1 MHSTTIIIVI
11 LPKYVQNKL
20 AIGGNMMV
28 PVPWTTRAYTTAR
41 VYDSKDT
48 FPNHKT
54 ELKDINGAL
63 VSPDST
69 QSIVNAVELYVKTI
83 VK

>member
-1 MHSTTIIIVI
+1 
-11 LPKYVQNKL
+11 
-20 AIGGNMMV
+20 MMV

-41 VYDSKDT
+41 VYDSRAT

-54 ELKDINGAL
+54 ELKDINGVL
-63 VSPDST
+63 NSPDRT
-69 QSIVNAVELYVKTI
+69 QSRVNAAVLYVKII